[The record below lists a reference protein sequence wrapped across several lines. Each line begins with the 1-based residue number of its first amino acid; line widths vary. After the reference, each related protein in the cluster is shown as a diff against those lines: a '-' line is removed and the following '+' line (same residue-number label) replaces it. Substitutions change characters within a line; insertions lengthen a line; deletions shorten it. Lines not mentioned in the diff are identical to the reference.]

1 MSVTIT
7 LPGQL
12 RDLADGRHEVV
23 LESTPPTV
31 AEAMRVLHERYP
43 AIYERVLTEP
53 GDVRPHVNLF
63 VDGTEIRRTGG
74 LGTPLGEGAS
84 IDIIPSVSGG

>member
-1 MSVTIT
+1 MTIS

-12 RDLADGRHEVV
+12 RDLAEGRHEVV
-23 LESTPPTV
+23 LDTTPASV
-31 AEAMRVLHERYP
+31 GDAMRELRERYP
-43 AIYERVLTEP
+43 AVYERVLTEQ
-53 GDVRPHVNLF
+53 GEVRPHVNLF

-74 LGTPLGEGAS
+74 LATALGDGAS